1 MKRTEFTTLLNQ
13 KWNERHFE
21 YLKKCFNEKMSYFEG
36 SFENV
41 RTTENHIIVDYVPH
55 NESNIKKIIIDYYC
69 KDTEEY
75 NSCLGDVVYMFLTDL
90 VEADVDILKEIESR
104 ELFVVGA
111 KISTGYLRAFRKCKS
126 GVMEEGTIIAVQQQK
141 VLVDFSYYDIQE
153 PQWIEKSQCFKV
165 EKRLLS
171 QAKLGMIVY
180 YVEEKPTSEVVE
192 AKIIGRTE
200 YHFKLK
206 ALDGRRAVQRTG
218 SELYLLIKLYN
229 ETTS

>member
-1 MKRTEFTTLLNQ
+1 MRVGGQ
-13 KWNERHFE
+13 
-21 YLKKCFNEKMSYFEG
+21 
-36 SFENV
+36 
-41 RTTENHIIVDYVPH
+41 VDAC
-55 NESNIKKIIIDYYC
+55 E
-69 KDTEEY
+69 
-75 NSCLGDVVYMFLTDL
+75 
-90 VEADVDILKEIESR
+90 
-104 ELFVVGA
+104 
-111 KISTGYLRAFRKCKS
+111 
-126 GVMEEGTIIAVQQQK
+126 Q
-141 VLVDFSYYDIQE
+141 
-153 PQWIEKSQCFKV
+153 
-165 EKRLLS
+165 LLS